1 MIAALLAIGLL
12 VALPQGGASTATAS
26 LEGYV
31 RDAAS
36 RAPIANAF
44 VVLSGAGVRKAT
56 TSDSQGRF
64 AFASLAPGRYNLTA
78 VGEGFAFDPATGPV
92 AVLTAGRATAVDIE
106 MTRAAVIVGEVR
118 DEQGN
123 PRSGM
128 SVTVIRKP
136 KAGGTEMPP
145 LEPAL
150 TNDRGEFRVDLLPPG
165 EYLVLAS
172 PPDKRTSDA
181 AVMPTYYPSVTD
193 QKSATTVTL
202 VSGQTATGIN
212 VTMQSAP
219 AYEITGI
226 VVDEQGRPVRAMIT
240 FVAQSIQTW
249 VPNQSTGLRVR
260 VSAFVTKADGTF
272 RITGLGSGSYR
283 LTPLPAPA
291 APPPQLPPDV
301 TTAAVYGNRSTL
313 QVDVRDASVNGVT
326 IVFRGAP

>member
-1 MIAALLAIGLL
+1 
-12 VALPQGGASTATAS
+12 
-26 LEGYV
+26 
-31 RDAAS
+31 
-36 RAPIANAF
+36 
-44 VVLSGAGVRKAT
+44 VVLSAAGERKAT
-56 TSDSQGRF
+56 VSDGEGRF
-64 AFASLAPGRYNLTA
+64 AFVDLAPGRYALAA
-78 VGEGFAFDPATGPV
+78 VADGFAVDPATGPV
-92 AVLTAGRATAVDIE
+92 AVLTAGRATAVDIV
-106 MTRAAVIVGEVR
+106 MTRAAVISGAVR

-123 PRSGM
+123 PRSDIA
-128 SVTVIRKP
+128 VTVIRKP

-145 LEPAL
+145 LEPAR

-193 QKSATTVTL
+193 QQSATTIPL
-202 VSGQTATGIN
+202 VSGQTATGID

-219 AYEITGI
+219 AYEITGT

-260 VSAFVTKADGTF
+260 VSALLTKADGTF

-283 LTPLPAPA
+283 LTPLPAPET
-291 APPPQLPPDV
+291 PPTQSPPEV
-301 TTAAVYGNRSTL
+301 MTAAVNGNRYTK
-313 QVDVRDASVNGVT
+313 QVDVHDASVNGVM
-326 IVFRGAP
+326 IVFRGVP